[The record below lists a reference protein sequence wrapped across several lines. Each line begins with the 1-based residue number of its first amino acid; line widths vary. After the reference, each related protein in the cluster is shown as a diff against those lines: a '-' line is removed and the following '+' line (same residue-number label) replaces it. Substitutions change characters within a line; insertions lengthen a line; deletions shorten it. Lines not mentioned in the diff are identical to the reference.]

1 MPLAG
6 AIRASL
12 RLRGVAVVPRGP
24 LSSTRMNPAGLT
36 DRQLEIVR
44 LLADGMTNAEIA
56 RQVVLSVRTVD
67 GHVAAAFAKL
77 GASNRRQAAAR
88 ARELGI
94 TS

>member
-1 MPLAG
+1 M
-6 AIRASL
+6 
-12 RLRGVAVVPRGP
+12 AVVPRGP